1 MEPTTSFIQFLQA
14 SITPVALISGVGLLL
29 LTITNRLG
37 RVIDRTRH
45 LIAELNQPD
54 TPRQAV
60 KKNEIDILMKRG
72 TLLRISIAFITLS
85 ILFSCLII
93 PLLVIMRTT
102 SYDLRTLGNVLF
114 ILSVISILISAV
126 YFFFDILLTLSAI
139 KLEVKEFCN
148 DKQC

>member
-114 ILSVISILISAV
+114 IFSIISILISAV
-126 YFFFDILLTLSAI
+126 CFFFDILLTLSAI

-148 DKQC
+148 DEQC